1 MFSPFVF
8 PCLSLFSSSGE
19 AKNTVCRL
27 CTLYSSDNQ
36 YFGMFPRDQKS
47 IKVVPGPSG
56 PKNDTYL
63 IDNKLIM

>member
-1 MFSPFVF
+1 
-8 PCLSLFSSSGE
+8 
-19 AKNTVCRL
+19 
-27 CTLYSSDNQ
+27 
-36 YFGMFPRDQKS
+36 MFPWDQKS